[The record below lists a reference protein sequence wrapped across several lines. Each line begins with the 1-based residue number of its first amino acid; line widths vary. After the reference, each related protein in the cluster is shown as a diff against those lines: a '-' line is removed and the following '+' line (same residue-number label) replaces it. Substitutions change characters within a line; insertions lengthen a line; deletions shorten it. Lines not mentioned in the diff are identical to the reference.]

1 MKNEIS
7 GMTLPQIKRV
17 LRLRWLSLL
26 LSILFTALT
35 VAFSFGKQV
44 MHWPWADSF
53 LLAGACVIL
62 ALAGCAWYILL
73 NKKLADSGL

>member
-7 GMTLPQIKRV
+7 RMTLPQIKRM
-17 LRLRWLSLL
+17 LRLSLL